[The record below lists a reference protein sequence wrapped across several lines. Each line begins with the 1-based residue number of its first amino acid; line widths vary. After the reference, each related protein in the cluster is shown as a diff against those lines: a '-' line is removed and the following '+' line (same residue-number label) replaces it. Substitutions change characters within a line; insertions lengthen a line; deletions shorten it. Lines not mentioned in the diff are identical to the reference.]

1 MEKIAFGMNAI
12 PTAIS
17 REVPQNYGL
26 WDKQLFQGVSRVRQ
40 EIQYQNRQNAAMDL
54 LHLAALS
61 LAMVQQL
68 GYEASDLEWLLNTE
82 EEERMHE

>member
-1 MEKIAFGMNAI
+1 MEKIVFGIDAI

-26 WDKQLFQGVSRVRQ
+26 WDKQLFQGVSRVHQ
-40 EIQYQNRQNAAMDL
+40 EIQYQNRQNAAMNL

-68 GYEASDLEWLLNTE
+68 GYEASDLEWLLDTE

>member
-1 MEKIAFGMNAI
+1 MEKIAFGIDAI

>member
-1 MEKIAFGMNAI
+1 MEKIAFGIDAI

-17 REVPQNYGL
+17 REVPRNYGL

-68 GYEASDLEWLLNTE
+68 GYEASDLEWLLDTE

>member
-1 MEKIAFGMNAI
+1 MEKIAFGIDAI
-12 PTAIS
+12 PAAIS
-17 REVPQNYGL
+17 REVPQNYGM

-40 EIQYQNRQNAAMDL
+40 EIQYQNRQNAAMNL

-68 GYEASDLEWLLNTE
+68 GYEASDLEWLLDTE

>member
-1 MEKIAFGMNAI
+1 MEKIEFGMNAI

-17 REVPQNYGL
+17 REVPRNYGM

-68 GYEASDLEWLLNTE
+68 GYETSDLEWLLETE
-82 EEERMHE
+82 EEERAHE